1 MRACL
6 PALLA
11 RLMLTGGAAGA
22 QSLSTPAPAPTP
34 APAGE
39 SAQQAYRRG
48 FQDGV
53 DAVNAQLGAVTA
65 KMQQQVQSQIN
76 AQLAAIEA
84 QHQAELEQRLA
95 EAQQG
100 ALAAQGPASA
110 PDMPRLPP
118 LTVAPG
124 GGIVPRLPDPA
135 LPRDPAS
142 LPEGTTITV
151 TNPQQLPPQLFRA
164 LMDYAAP

>member
-1 MRACL
+1 MRERL

-11 RLMLTGGAAGA
+11 ALMLTGAAAGA
-22 QSLSTPAPAPTP
+22 QSLPTPAPTP
-34 APAGE
+34 SPASE
-39 SAQQAYRRG
+39 STEQAYRRG
-48 FQDGV
+48 FRDGV

-65 KMQQQVQSQIN
+65 KMQQQVQAQIN
-76 AQLAAIEA
+76 TQLAAIEA
-84 QHQAELEQRLA
+84 QHRAELEQRLA

-100 ALAAQGPASA
+100 ALATQGRVSA
-110 PDMPRLPP
+110 PEMPRLPP

-124 GGIVPRLPDPA
+124 GIVPRLSGPA
-135 LPRDPAS
+135 LPRDPTN
-142 LPEGTTITV
+142 LPEGTTVTI